1 MSQKLVA
8 VKGMN
13 DLMSPQI
20 ELWQF
25 VERTAREMF
34 GTWGYSEIR
43 TPIVEDT
50 ALFVRSVG
58 EVTDIVSKEMYT
70 FEDKGGRSLTMRP
83 ENTAPAVRAY
93 IEHGLGQ
100 QPLTRWYYLGPMF
113 RYERMKTGRY
123 RQFYQLGAEAYGPA
137 DASQDVE
144 NIALAWS
151 FLKAIGIQHVTLHL
165 NSLGDAA
172 DRPRYLEALKAYF
185 APHVATF
192 SEAAR
197 DTFER
202 NTMRLLDTKEEAL
215 RPLVAGAPVI
225 GDFLGDAACAHFDEV
240 QALLTKLEIPFVLD
254 RALVRG
260 LDYYTRT
267 TFEFIYEPPS
277 GESTLG
283 TAGTVCGGGR
293 YDNLVHEL
301 GGPEK
306 PAVGFAMGLDR
317 LVLLLEALGT
327 QAPRRPLLFVATM
340 EGELKAHAFK
350 LVTDLRLKGLAV
362 DFDPRGGK
370 IKRQAERAS
379 AVKARHF
386 VVYGQSEHEAK
397 VLKIKNMDL
406 PDADPNKEVSVP
418 LDDLAP
424 WLLNAS
430 KAVSVSSSP

>member
-1 MSQKLVA
+1 MSQKFA
-8 VKGMN
+8 SVKGMN
-13 DLMSPQI
+13 DLLPPQI
-20 ELWQF
+20 ETWQF
-25 VERTAREMF
+25 LERTAREVF
-34 GTWGYSEIR
+34 GRWGYSEVR

-70 FEDKGGRSLTMRP
+70 FTDKGDRSLTMRP

-93 IEHGLGQ
+93 VEHGFAQ

-144 NIALAWS
+144 NIALAWHY
-151 FLKAIGIQHVTLHL
+151 LKAIGVKDITLHL

-172 DRPRYLEALKAYF
+172 DRPRYLEALKAHF
-185 APHVATF
+185 APHLSTF
-192 SEAAR
+192 SDAAK

-215 RPLVAGAPVI
+215 RPLVDTAPRL
-225 GDFLGDAACAHFDEV
+225 GDFIGEAAKAHFDEV
-240 QALLTKLEIPFVLD
+240 KALLTTLEIPFVLD
-254 RALVRG
+254 PTLVRG

-267 TFEFIYEPPS
+267 TFEFIYEPT
-277 GESTLG
+277 GDNALG

-293 YDNLVHEL
+293 YDSLVKEL

-317 LVLLLEALGT
+317 LVLLVEALG
-327 QAPRRPLLFVATM
+327 QRPERRPVFFLATM
-340 EGELKAHAFK
+340 DGPLKPNAVK
-350 LVTDLRLKGLAV
+350 LVTDLRLAGLYV

-370 IKRQAERAS
+370 IKRQVERAS
-379 AVKARHF
+379 AVKARYF
-386 VVYGQSEHEAK
+386 AVYGEQEHQTQT
-397 VLKIKNMDL
+397 LKLKAMDL
-406 PDADPNKEVSVP
+406 PETDPKKEVSVP
-418 LDDLAP
+418 LDQLAAF
-424 WLLNAS
+424 LAAAS
-430 KAVSVSSSP
+430 